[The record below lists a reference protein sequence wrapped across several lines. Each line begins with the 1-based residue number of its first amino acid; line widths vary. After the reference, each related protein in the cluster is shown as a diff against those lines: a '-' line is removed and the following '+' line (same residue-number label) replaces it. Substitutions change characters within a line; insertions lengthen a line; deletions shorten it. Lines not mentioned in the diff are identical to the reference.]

1 MQSHAF
7 LLLIGLFAILAVP
20 VPVAAAGDAAPG
32 GDAWLNACSDW
43 DDWDKPGPPYRIHGN
58 SWYVGTCGIA
68 AILVTGEAGH
78 ILIDGGTARGA
89 DLVAANIGALGF
101 RLEDVK
107 VLLQSHVHFDHVGG
121 LGRAAAAQRRK
132 ADRLAR
138 SRPGHGQRRDRGERS
153 AVRHARERSP
163 RRVDAVLD
171 DDLTVRLGAL
181 ELRAIATPGHAP
193 GALSWYWQSCDEEGC
208 AATVY
213 ADSLSPISSDSY
225 RFSDHPGMAAYRA
238 GLERLAALDCTILA
252 TPHPS
257 ASAMRARLASEAGLV
272 DAEACRDYA
281 ATVSE
286 RLDARLTEEST
297 GG

>member
-1 MQSHAF
+1 M
-7 LLLIGLFAILAVP
+7 P

-68 AILVTGEAGH
+68 AILVTGEAEH

-121 LGRAAAAQRRK
+121 LAELQRRSGAK
-132 ADRLAR
+132 LIASPEAAPVMA
-138 SRPGHGQRRDRGERS
+138 SGET
-153 AVRHARERSP
+153 AANDPQFGMHEPFPAA
-163 RRVDAVLD
+163 RVDAVLD

-181 ELRAIATPGHAP
+181 ELRAIAT
-193 GALSWYWQSCDEEGC
+193 
-208 AATVY
+208 
-213 ADSLSPISSDSY
+213 
-225 RFSDHPGMAAYRA
+225 R
-238 GLERLAALDCTILA
+238 
-252 TPHPS
+252 
-257 ASAMRARLASEAGLV
+257 AMRPAR
-272 DAEACRDYA
+272 
-281 ATVSE
+281 
-286 RLDARLTEEST
+286 
-297 GG
+297 

>member
-78 ILIDGGTARGA
+78 IDRRRHGKGA

-121 LGRAAAAQRRK
+121 LAELQRRSGAK
-132 ADRLAR
+132 LIASPKPPR
-138 SRPGHGQRRDRGERS
+138 SWPAAGTAANDPQFGMHEPFP
-153 AVRHARERSP
+153 AA
-163 RRVDAVLD
+163 RVDAVLD

-181 ELRAIATPGHAP
+181 ELRAIATP
-193 GALSWYWQSCDEEGC
+193 
-208 AATVY
+208 
-213 ADSLSPISSDSY
+213 
-225 RFSDHPGMAAYRA
+225 
-238 GLERLAALDCTILA
+238 
-252 TPHPS
+252 
-257 ASAMRARLASEAGLV
+257 AMRPAR
-272 DAEACRDYA
+272 
-281 ATVSE
+281 
-286 RLDARLTEEST
+286 
-297 GG
+297 